1 MLLADDGCVVP
12 FRNGSKADAVNVV
25 DTAFG
30 PQPSRLNQQHASEPA
45 VTCLGNAWVYQWN
58 HHLTSNA
65 TFPHHKLE
73 RTYIRTSKAS

>member
-25 DTAFG
+25 DTASG

-45 VTCLGNAWVYQWN
+45 VTCLGNA
-58 HHLTSNA
+58 
-65 TFPHHKLE
+65 
-73 RTYIRTSKAS
+73 